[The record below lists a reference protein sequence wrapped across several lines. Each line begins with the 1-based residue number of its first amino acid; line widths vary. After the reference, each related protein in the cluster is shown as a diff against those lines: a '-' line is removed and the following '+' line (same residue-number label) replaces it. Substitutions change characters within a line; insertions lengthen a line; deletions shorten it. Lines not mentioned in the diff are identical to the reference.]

1 MAFYFRLYLACFS
14 RRGVAISAR
23 PEQQTE
29 LSAKSGVSRAII
41 NGLETG
47 RASVTTTETLLKI
60 ARALDVTADEL
71 FFDENV

>member
-1 MAFYFRLYLACFS
+1 MGYKIREVRLK
-14 RRGVAISAR
+14 RGIT
-23 PEQQTE
+23 QTE
-29 LSAKSGVSRAII
+29 LSTKSGVSRAII

-60 ARALDVTADEL
+60 ARAWDVTADEL